1 MLFLVHFGICSA
13 VQTKRLDLL
22 SSVLLCICV
31 QKVLVLRS
39 GSQKKYRQNRK
50 YGSPGLVVMGRDS
63 KVIGSNP
70 GTVYCMDI
78 FHIHLL

>member
-1 MLFLVHFGICSA
+1 MTTTTIAITIRTQVCS
-13 VQTKRLDLL
+13 KFPHSL
-22 SSVLLCICV
+22 
-31 QKVLVLRS
+31 LRS

-50 YGSPGLVVMGRDS
+50 YGSPGLVVMGGDS
-63 KVIGSNP
+63 KVVGSNP